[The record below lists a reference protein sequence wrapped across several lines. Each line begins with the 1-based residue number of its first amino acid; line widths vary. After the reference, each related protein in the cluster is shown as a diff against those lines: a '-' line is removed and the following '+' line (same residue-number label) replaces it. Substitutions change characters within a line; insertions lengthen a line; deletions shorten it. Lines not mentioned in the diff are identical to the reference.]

1 MRAWVPLLILV
12 MLGAYTVRVSASN
25 FLGEFNDMVRDIT
38 QSIVDFIN
46 VLKNSAITIGR
57 VLSTALIAIG
67 LVLWAS
73 DVFSYRGRK
82 LIIGGI
88 ILMLLIELIS

>member
-73 DVFSYRGRK
+73 DVFSYKGRK